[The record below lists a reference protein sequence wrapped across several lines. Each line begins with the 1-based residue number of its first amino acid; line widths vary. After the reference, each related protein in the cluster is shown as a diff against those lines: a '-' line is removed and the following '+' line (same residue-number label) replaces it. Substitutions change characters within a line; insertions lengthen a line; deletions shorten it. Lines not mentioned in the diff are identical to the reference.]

1 MYMHLV
7 CTHAYTRMLFLC
19 VNHTLVAK
27 QVILSDSYMQIPV
40 PSYLASYVMHL
51 TFVLVV
57 HVYVS
62 LYCCTM
68 HPSSISVV
76 R

>member
-7 CTHAYTRMLFLC
+7 CTHVYTRMLFSC

-40 PSYLASYVMHL
+40 PSYVMHL
-51 TFVLVV
+51 RFVLVV